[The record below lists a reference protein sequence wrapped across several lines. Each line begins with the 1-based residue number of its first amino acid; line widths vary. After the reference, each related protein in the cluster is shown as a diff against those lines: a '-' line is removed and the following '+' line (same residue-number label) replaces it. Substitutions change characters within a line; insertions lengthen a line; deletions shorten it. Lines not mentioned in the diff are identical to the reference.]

1 MAILTATQREIVK
14 HLNAVFGETV
24 TRGQLMD
31 YYKKGK
37 NHGILPRWLMTPEHS
52 VSRGIYS
59 LVESTTKLD
68 PAKPFP
74 SFKQP
79 TVQKAV
85 QEAVA
90 EPAPEMAEAETS
102 GQVVPMVRPTK
113 KSAVIA
119 IGGQGEES
127 FVPDR
132 YRNFV
137 PFGNYDDV
145 YRVIK
150 ASVFYP
156 VFITG
161 LSGNGKTMMVEQACA
176 MLGREMIRVQITPES
191 DEDDLIGGFRM
202 IDGETVWF
210 DGPVT
215 IAAIRGAVC
224 LIDEIDYGTGKI
236 SCLQGILEGKGIHL
250 KKVNRFVPLADGFN
264 IIATANTKGRGAE
277 ENGARYVNTQL
288 MNEALLERFGI
299 TLEQEFPTMK
309 TEQKILEKEL
319 AAMGRP
325 DEEFAAA
332 LVKWAE
338 VIRRSFDNQ
347 AVEDVISTRRLVHI
361 VRAFGI
367 FGDKLKAVEKC
378 LNRFDRQTRDSFL
391 ELYTKVSIESAG
403 GSQPEAQAQQVTQE
417 NDGSVSVTV

>member
-1 MAILTATQREIVK
+1 MATLNAIQREVIK
-14 HLNAVFGETV
+14 HLSAVFGATV
-24 TRGQLMD
+24 SRGQLMD
-31 YYKKGK
+31 YYAKGK
-37 NHGILPRWLMTPEHS
+37 NHGILPRWLMTPEFS
-52 VSRGIYS
+52 VSRGVYS
-59 LVESTTKLD
+59 LVENTTKLD
-68 PAKPFP
+68 PGKPFP
-74 SFKQP
+74 TFKQS

-85 QEAVA
+85 KATVVEPVA
-90 EPAPEMAEAETS
+90 ETAEAEAS
-102 GQVVPMVRPTK
+102 AQVVPMVRPTK
-113 KSAVIA
+113 KSATIT
-119 IGGQGEES
+119 IGEQGEES

-145 YRVIK
+145 YKVIK
-150 ASVFYP
+150 AGVFYP

-176 MLGREMIRVQITPES
+176 MLGREMIRVQVTPET
-191 DEDDLIGGFRM
+191 DEDDLIGGFRL

-236 SCLQGILEGKGIHL
+236 SCLQAILEGKGIHL
-250 KKVNRFVPLADGFN
+250 KKVNRFVPLTDGFN
-264 IIATANTKGRGAE
+264 VIATANTKGRGSE

-288 MNEALLERFGI
+288 INEALLERFGI

-309 TEQKILEKEL
+309 TELKILEKEL
-319 AAMGRP
+319 ASMGRP
-325 DEEFAAA
+325 DEEFASA

-338 VIRRSFDNQ
+338 VIRRSFENQ

-391 ELYTKVSIESAG
+391 ELFTKVTVEGAG
-403 GSQPEAQAQQVTQE
+403 AAPETQTTQE
-417 NDGSVSVTV
+417 NDGSVSVSF